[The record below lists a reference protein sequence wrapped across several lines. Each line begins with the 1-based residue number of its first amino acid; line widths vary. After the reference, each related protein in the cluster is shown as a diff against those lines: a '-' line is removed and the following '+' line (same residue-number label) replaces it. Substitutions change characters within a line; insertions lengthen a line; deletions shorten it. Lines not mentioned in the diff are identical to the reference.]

1 MHLPNNAWSSFL
13 HQGFLLSHAHLDYH
27 KTHFVTINVVFGIPW
42 MKIPSN
48 VLSMIPLLGSGKNYY
63 AYEMNLGNLGET
75 FTCKSDTIT
84 VHAPHPP
91 SPQPNFVPQ
100 RPSLRRR
107 KVNSVNP
114 GSSKFSSTT
123 FLPEVNNHF
132 TFNIYMAQACIKVWS
147 KFIQIWTTYH

>member
-1 MHLPNNAWSSFL
+1 ME
-13 HQGFLLSHAHLDYH
+13 
-27 KTHFVTINVVFGIPW
+27 
-42 MKIPSN
+42 
-48 VLSMIPLLGSGKNYY
+48 LGLYY

-107 KVNSVNP
+107 KLNSVNP

-132 TFNIYMAQACIKVWS
+132 TFNIYMAQACILRYAVNSFKSGQLTINEKNQISRRLETLGLYSIIIDS
-147 KFIQIWTTYH
+147 KTLSIVLLKLLEGASSFFISIHHVHLCSII

>member
-1 MHLPNNAWSSFL
+1 
-13 HQGFLLSHAHLDYH
+13 
-27 KTHFVTINVVFGIPW
+27 
-42 MKIPSN
+42 
-48 VLSMIPLLGSGKNYY
+48 
-63 AYEMNLGNLGET
+63 MNLGNLGET

-107 KVNSVNP
+107 KLNSVNP

-132 TFNIYMAQACIKVWS
+132 TFNIYMAQACIIVVKVCS